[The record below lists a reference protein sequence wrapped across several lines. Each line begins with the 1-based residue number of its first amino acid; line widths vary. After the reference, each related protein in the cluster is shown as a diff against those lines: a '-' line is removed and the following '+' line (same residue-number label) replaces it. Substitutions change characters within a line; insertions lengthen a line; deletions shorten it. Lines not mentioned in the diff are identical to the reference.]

1 VRAWLRSK
9 PITVRITAGF
19 VCAMAVLLLATGVFI
34 YQRVQFALD
43 RSIRDDSGSPRAEI
57 DARRRHRDE
66 ALRELL
72 MQLGAAFGGTLVVAG
87 YAGYR
92 TARAALDPVER
103 MRDQASGGV
112 LDDDF
117 RLTVPDTDDELSR
130 LATTLNALLGR
141 LQDAAA
147 RERQLLADASH
158 ELRTPLAHLQMEIDL
173 ALSRERTREELQV
186 ALRHLRSETER
197 LTRLANDLL
206 LIARAGGGQLPLRR
220 TQVDLAEIAEQARA
234 RFAGAAAAADR
245 RIDLDIRDGARVV
258 ADPDR
263 LSQALDNL
271 IDNALRYGAG
281 TITVRCLPNGGKHVA
296 IHVLDL
302 GPGFPADFVARA
314 FDRFATASSSRTND
328 GTGLGL
334 AIVEAIVLSHGGR
347 VGAAN
352 REAGAD
358 VWLELPI

>member
-1 VRAWLRSK
+1 
-9 PITVRITAGF
+9 
-19 VCAMAVLLLATGVFI
+19 MAVLLLLTAVFI
-34 YQRVQFALD
+34 YERVEYALD
-43 RSIRDDSGSPRAEI
+43 RSIQDDSGSPRAEI
-57 DARRRHRDE
+57 DARRSHRDE
-66 ALRELL
+66 ALRDLL

-103 MRDQASGGV
+103 MRDQASGNA
-112 LDDDF
+112 LDNDF
-117 RLTVPDTDDELSR
+117 RLSVPDTDDELSR
-130 LATTLNALLGR
+130 LATTLNALLAR
-141 LQDAAA
+141 LQETAA

-186 ALRHLRSETER
+186 SLRHLRSEAER

-220 TQVDLAEIAEQARA
+220 TEIDFTAIAHEARA

-245 RIDLDIRDGARVV
+245 QIQLDVQHGARVV

-281 TITVRCLPNGGKHVA
+281 TITLQYLRNGGSHVA
-296 IHVLDL
+296 IHVLDH
-302 GPGFPADFVARA
+302 GAGFPEDFVARA
-314 FDRFATASSSRTND
+314 FDRFATASSSRTHD
-328 GTGLGL
+328 GSGLGL
-334 AIVEAIVLSHGGR
+334 AIVEAIALSHGGR

-352 REAGAD
+352 REAGTD
-358 VWLELPI
+358 VWLELPA